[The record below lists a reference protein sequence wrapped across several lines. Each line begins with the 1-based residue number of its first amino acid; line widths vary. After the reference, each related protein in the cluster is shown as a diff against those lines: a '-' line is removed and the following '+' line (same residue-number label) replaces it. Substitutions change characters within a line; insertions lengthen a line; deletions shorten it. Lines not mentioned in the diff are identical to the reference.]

1 MVTVK
6 DRAVGCLAG
15 LAIGDALGTTVE
27 FSPRGSFDPITD
39 ILGGG
44 PFKLQAGQW
53 TDDTS
58 MALCLADSLLAR
70 GTLEARDLM
79 DRFVRWWVEGYNSPT
94 GTCFDIGATTRA
106 ALDRY
111 RRSGD
116 PMAGSRDARSA
127 GNGSIMRLAPVAI
140 RWFHDPVRAMAMAR
154 LQGATTHAAAEAV
167 DACALLADILA
178 SAIAGA
184 PKAAALDR
192 PADPAWAPKIQA
204 IARGE
209 WRSKTRAQ
217 IRSSGYVVD
226 TLEAALWCTDRAG
239 DFEGAVLLAANLGE
253 DADTVA
259 AVTGQIA
266 GALAGLSGIPGR
278 WLDRL
283 AWRAEIV
290 AKAAGL
296 HDLAETERG
305 WRTPSHDQ

>member
-53 TDDTS
+53 TEDTS
-58 MALCLADSLLAR
+58 MALCLAD
-70 GTLEARDLM
+70 
-79 DRFVRWWVEGYNSPT
+79 
-94 GTCFDIGATTRA
+94 
-106 ALDRY
+106 
-111 RRSGD
+111 
-116 PMAGSRDARSA
+116 
-127 GNGSIMRLAPVAI
+127 
-140 RWFHDPVRAMAMAR
+140 
-154 LQGATTHAAAEAV
+154 
-167 DACALLADILA
+167 ILA
-178 SAIAGA
+178 AAIAGA

-204 IARGE
+204 VARGE

-226 TLEAALWCTDRAG
+226 TLAAALWCTDRAG
-239 DFEGAVLLAANLGE
+239 DFGGAVLLAANLGE
-253 DADTVA
+253 DADTVP

-283 AWRAEIV
+283 AQGV
-290 AKAAGL
+290 
-296 HDLAETERG
+296 
-305 WRTPSHDQ
+305 